1 MTSCPTRRLDH
12 IFSPR
17 ILEAGNSHKHKELVL
32 SARAVVKIW
41 KRLVARAPLRQFVST
56 SHGWPLRSHPVG
68 YALRQNNLPDRLSS
82 FFMRLSGVKFGKLN
96 CSRIENGYAVQICIG
111 NLHFMA
117 ECRRRSFFPF
127 GSGPGSKVAQA
138 PISARRIFLADDSAL
153 RWMTLLLVVET
164 TRSRRH

>member
-1 MTSCPTRRLDH
+1 VRLFANLFRPPTDG
-12 IFSPR
+12 PWAV
-17 ILEAGNSHKHKELVL
+17 ILSVTPCGRNKLL
-32 SARAVVKIW
+32 
-41 KRLVARAPLRQFVST
+41 
-56 SHGWPLRSHPVG
+56 
-68 YALRQNNLPDRLSS
+68 DRLSS